1 MKRAFVLTF
10 FLAFFAARAQAYS
23 IKTHE
28 KLSEQVVERS
38 MLWTVPKISI
48 DLGLRPPN
56 SLKPET
62 FPDGKGTDRSIL
74 GLVAKGSAFEDDLP
88 MPINHAYDPV
98 DGKGFRLGTFTL
110 GNPSPDWALEDKFET
125 IDFWYR
131 S

>member
-23 IKTHE
+23 VITHE

-38 MLWTVPKISI
+38 MLWTVPQISF
-48 DLGLRPPN
+48 DLGLRPSN

-62 FPDGKGTDRSIL
+62 FPDGKGEDRSVL
-74 GLVAKGSAFEDDLP
+74 KLVIKGSAFEDDLP
-88 MPINHAYDPV
+88 RPINHAYDPI
-98 DGKGFRLGTFTL
+98 DGKGFRWGSLTF
-110 GNPSPDWALEDKFET
+110 GNPSPAWALEDKFET
-125 IDFWYR
+125 IDSWHR